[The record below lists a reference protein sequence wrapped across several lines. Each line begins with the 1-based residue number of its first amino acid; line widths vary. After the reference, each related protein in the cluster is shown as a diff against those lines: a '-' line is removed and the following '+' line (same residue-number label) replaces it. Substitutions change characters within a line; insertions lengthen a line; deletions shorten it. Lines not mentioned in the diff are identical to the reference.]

1 MPQPDDLL
9 STAELAK
16 ILGVHERTVREW
28 RSKGTGPPV
37 LWAGAVARYKWSEVE
52 AWLRRR
58 RDAEHH
64 EGC

>member
-16 ILGVHERTVREW
+16 VLGVHERTIRQW
-28 RSKGTGPPV
+28 RADGTGPPV
-37 LWAGAVARYKWSEVE
+37 LWAGSVARYKWSEVE

-58 RDAEHH
+58 EEPRED
-64 EGC
+64 G